1 MDKFVGKISTWNK
14 AEKELEECLK
24 DNHIPYKINPGDG
37 AFYGPKLDFKFKDS
51 LNIIWQC
58 GTIQLD
64 MQLPHR
70 FKLSYVDKD
79 GKKREPIMIHR
90 AIFGSIERFVGV
102 ITEHFKGAFP
112 TWLAPE
118 QCRIIPVSTDDE
130 KQLKYAEKLN
140 KKLENLHIRSKV
152 DYRNEKLP
160 YRMRESLTKK
170 VSYSVVIGN
179 SEVESSTVTYRIL
192 GQKKTETLSFTDF
205 VNKIKKDIQKKEVTR
220 TYQDKN
226 LME

>member
-1 MDKFVGKISTWNK
+1 M
-14 AEKELEECLK
+14 
-24 DNHIPYKINPGDG
+24 
-37 AFYGPKLDFKFKDS
+37 
-51 LNIIWQC
+51 
-58 GTIQLD
+58 
-64 MQLPHR
+64 
-70 FKLSYVDKD
+70 
-79 GKKREPIMIHR
+79 
-90 AIFGSIERFVGV
+90 
-102 ITEHFKGAFP
+102 
-112 TWLAPE
+112 
-118 QCRIIPVSTDDE
+118 
-130 KQLKYAEKLN
+130 
-140 KKLENLHIRSKV
+140 